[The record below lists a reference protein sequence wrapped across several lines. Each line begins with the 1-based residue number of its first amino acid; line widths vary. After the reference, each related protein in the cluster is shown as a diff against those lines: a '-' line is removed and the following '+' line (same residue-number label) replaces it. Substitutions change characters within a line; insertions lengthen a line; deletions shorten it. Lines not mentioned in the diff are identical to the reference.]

1 MIEAE
6 RAVPEGL
13 SDVGDAVF
21 SQDVEGETACPC
33 HDAGVVADTAFV
45 LFAGNVADIV
55 VAVFDAPM
63 ASDGGAPCGWRE
75 AGGGG
80 EIVGDL
86 AALIPQAGG
95 GGSEQGVAGD
105 ADDGLDEG
113 MPLGCGQGVAGGKD
127 FDGAV
132 LLAGAAGVA
141 RKCALGSAGV
151 VGNDADGVKQFGL
164 IGLQLDQEVVARVA
178 GYFEGFFDSAWH
190 PG

>member
-1 MIEAE
+1 MIEVK
-6 RAVPEGL
+6 RVVPEGL
-13 SDVGDAVF
+13 SDVGDAVCP
-21 SQDVEGETACPC
+21 QDIEGKTACPC

-45 LFAGNVADIV
+45 FFAGNVADIV

-75 AGGGG
+75 AGGGR
-80 EIVGDL
+80 EVVGDL

-113 MPLGCGQGVAGGKD
+113 MSVGRGQSVAGGKD
-127 FDGAV
+127 FDSAV

-141 RKCALGSAGV
+141 RKCAPGSAGA
-151 VGNDADGVKQFGL
+151 VGNDTDGVK
-164 IGLQLDQEVVARVA
+164 
-178 GYFEGFFDSAWH
+178 
-190 PG
+190 

>member
-6 RAVPEGL
+6 GSVPEGL
-13 SDVGDAVF
+13 CDVGDAVF
-21 SQDVEGETACPC
+21 SQDVEGETACAS

-45 LFAGNVADIV
+45 LVAGNVADMV
-55 VAVFDAPM
+55 VVVFDAPM
-63 ASDGGAPCGWRE
+63 AADGSTPCGWRE

-80 EIVGDL
+80 EVGGDL

-113 MPLGCGQGVAGGKD
+113 LPLGRGQGVADGKD

-141 RKCALGSAGV
+141 GKCALGSVGV
-151 VGNDADGVKQFGL
+151 VDNDADGVK
-164 IGLQLDQEVVARVA
+164 
-178 GYFEGFFDSAWH
+178 
-190 PG
+190 